1 MEEDVYEVLGLPC
14 GRESITL
21 GTYDYYRS
29 RIDEW
34 SAQFKTERESTQVT
48 VAKLVQLIKNQ
59 GLTQNFKF
67 NFLLVLSNVLIG
79 TPTYSYIDRQMLRLH
94 GNLDECY
101 RYNWAK
107 FLIGYLVS
115 ATRSWNENASS
126 HFRGSAIFLTNA
138 KGNDKGKDV
147 PNQAW
152 DDWNAHQN
160 DDILWDEWEKAQRQS
175 VANETNDRENVHDT
189 EQHIQVEE
197 QDDHGQASGE
207 KDVVESLRSWLMS
220 SLTLNCCLTL

>member
-1 MEEDVYEVLGLPC
+1 MISDLTEDQKKWVERTGFGRLLDFTLELIPANLAYNVFQIFDPNTVSLNLNNELIPIMEEDVYEVLGLPC

-34 SAQFKTERESTQVT
+34 SAQFKTEKESTQVT

-79 TPTYSYIDRQMLRLH
+79 TPTYSYIDRQLLRLH

-101 RYNWAK
+101 RYNWAEL
-107 FLIGYLVS
+107 LISYLVS
-115 ATRSWNENASS
+115 ATKSWNENASS
-126 HFRGSAIFLTNA
+126 HFRGSAIFLT
-138 KGNDKGKDV
+138 V
-147 PNQAW
+147 RIIIIYIYQF
-152 DDWNAHQN
+152 
-160 DDILWDEWEKAQRQS
+160 ILFRTS
-175 VANETNDRENVHDT
+175 NNY
-189 EQHIQVEE
+189 
-197 QDDHGQASGE
+197 
-207 KDVVESLRSWLMS
+207 
-220 SLTLNCCLTL
+220 

>member
-1 MEEDVYEVLGLPC
+1 MISDLTEDQKKWVERTGFGRLLDFTLELIPANLAYNVFQIFDPNTVSLNLNNELIPIMEEDVYEVLGLPC

-34 SAQFKTERESTQVT
+34 SAQFKTEKESTQVT

-79 TPTYSYIDRQMLRLH
+79 TPIYSYIDRQMLRLH

-101 RYNWAK
+101 RYNWAE
-107 FLIGYLVS
+107 FLISYLVS
-115 ATRSWNENASS
+115 ATKSWNENASS
-126 HFRGSAIFLTNA
+126 HFRGSAIFLT
-138 KGNDKGKDV
+138 V
-147 PNQAW
+147 RIIIIYIYQF
-152 DDWNAHQN
+152 
-160 DDILWDEWEKAQRQS
+160 ILFRTS
-175 VANETNDRENVHDT
+175 NNY
-189 EQHIQVEE
+189 
-197 QDDHGQASGE
+197 
-207 KDVVESLRSWLMS
+207 
-220 SLTLNCCLTL
+220 